1 MGHFILFDALIA
13 WRNEVLHKNLLRKSK
28 VEYLSNMSKLIEWK
42 IVDLKQPVSEFVKHR
57 HLDSLEAIAN
67 ASAWTPWTKKCRKD
81 LFLSF
86 YRFVQNCDLK
96 TDLTALSNQCKNFEM
111 SAISELLSSN
121 EIKAQSE
128 MLTKDDILRFLDEL
142 SDINVRDTLVCWM
155 AWEFKATILQILDL
169 KIRDIDFENWAIR
182 INVAVMSPSSGISQG
197 LKRCILIQ
205 SKGLSSWEHL
215 FSTAQ
220 GCPIH
225 SGQIVRNMKKASIR
239 AKLPIT
245 LSPKI
250 LYAHS
255 KAYSKKVID
264 ELSNEERKNLSL
276 EYIRKL
282 KNMTEKVKGPNCEI
296 SDFQFKVEFK

>member
-1 MGHFILFDALIA
+1 MEQFILFDALIA
-13 WRNEVLHKNLLRKSK
+13 WRNDVLHKNLLRKSK
-28 VEYLSNMSKLIEWK
+28 VEYLSHMGKLIEER
-42 IVDLKQPVSEFVKHR
+42 IVDLKQPLSEFVKFKHSDA
-57 HLDSLEAIAN
+57 LMAIEN
-67 ASAWTPWTKKCRKD
+67 AASWTPWTKKCRKD

-86 YRFVQNCDLK
+86 HRYVQKCFVLK
-96 TDLTALSNQCKNFEM
+96 TGIERTCNQCRNIEI

-128 MLTKDDILRFLDEL
+128 MLTKDDMLRFLDEL

-169 KIRDIDFENWAIR
+169 KMRDIDFENWTIR
-182 INVAVMSPSSGISQG
+182 INGSVMSPSSGISQG

-205 SKGLSSWEHL
+205 SKGLSSWMHL
-215 FSTAQ
+215 FATAH
-220 GCPIH
+220 GCSIH
-225 SGQIVRNMKKASIR
+225 SGQIVRNMKKASVR
-239 AKLPIT
+239 AKLPII

-264 ELSNEERKNLSL
+264 ELSNEERKNISL

-282 KNMTEKVKGPNCEI
+282 KNMTENVKRPHCEI
-296 SDFQFKVEFK
+296 NDFEVLR